1 MKGISP
7 QRQILLMLLFA
18 LGFDQLSKEAAR
30 FFGFSVQFNS
40 GVSLNVFSGI
50 APELLTIVTL
60 LILVGLWYAFA
71 ETWKESPVLAGTF
84 FGAGLSNILDRAWYG
99 AVRDWLPIPGTTVTN
114 NLADWLLFTVIFVF
128 ALKLIRGEYVE

>member
-7 QRQILLMLLFA
+7 QRQILLMLVFA
-18 LGFDQLSKEAAR
+18 FGFDQLSKEAAR
-30 FFGFSVQFNS
+30 FFGFAVQFNDGISLNLLS
-40 GVSLNVFSGI
+40 GV
-50 APELLTIVTL
+50 APEVLTIVTL

-84 FGAGLSNILDRAWYG
+84 FGAGLSNIFDRVWYG

-114 NLADWLLFTVIFVF
+114 NLADWLLFFSIFFF
-128 ALKLIRGEYVE
+128 AIQLIRGEHGE